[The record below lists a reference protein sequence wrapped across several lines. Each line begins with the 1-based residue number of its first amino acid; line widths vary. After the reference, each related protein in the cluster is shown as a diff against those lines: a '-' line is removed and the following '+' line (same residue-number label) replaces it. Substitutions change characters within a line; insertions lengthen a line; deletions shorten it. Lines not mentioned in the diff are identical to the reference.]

1 MMLAYAL
8 SQSYVQEEMT
18 NARTNFQPFP
28 PPNSPHRVHHDVMLQ
43 VETETEEDENDG
55 IDFRRVRAELD
66 RLLDEDFRESD
77 DDVVDEDQDEED
89 IISVMY
95 HVYRP
100 RPTMK
105 IFGAGRMS
113 RSL

>member
-1 MMLAYAL
+1 MLAYAL
-8 SQSYVQEEMT
+8 SQSYDREEMT
-18 NARTNFQPFP
+18 NARTDLQPFP

-43 VETETEEDENDG
+43 VEIETETDEDENDG

-77 DDVVDEDQDEED
+77 DDVVDEDQDED
-89 IISVMY
+89 IISAMY